1 MPSYSSKSQKRSKSQ
16 SKNGGRR
23 RKRTLKNVRRR
34 KSRKVMRGGATY
46 QDIHDKMKGNWNDE
60 FKFQFDK
67 DFKVWLTSKN
77 LNMNN
82 EVDLNDTDLNK
93 FAPFNEIKGT
103 LK

>member
-1 MPSYSSKSQKRSKSQ
+1 
-16 SKNGGRR
+16 
-23 RKRTLKNVRRR
+23 
-34 KSRKVMRGGATY
+34 MRGGATY